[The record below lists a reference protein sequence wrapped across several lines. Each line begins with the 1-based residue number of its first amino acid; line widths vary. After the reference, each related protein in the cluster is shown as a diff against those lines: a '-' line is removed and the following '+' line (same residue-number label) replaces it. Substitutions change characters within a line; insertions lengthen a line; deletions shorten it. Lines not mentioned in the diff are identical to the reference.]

1 MRYNNIKPIHAI
13 YAKEDIMI
21 TIGNAAL
28 DNGMPKICVPI
39 VGRTVEELIQEC
51 RYLQDKPYDVVEL
64 RIDFLADV
72 TSLPAVGEA
81 LAAVRKELP
90 DSALLFT
97 FRTKEEGGET
107 AVPEAYYF
115 ELIQYAVASGKVD
128 AVDVEYFRNRDSIC
142 QTLAVAKEHGVT
154 VVMSNHDFE
163 KTPSF
168 DEITGRL
175 IGMKQL
181 GADVAKLACM
191 PNSAK
196 DVLTLLSATEAVK
209 AQYPDEPIITMSM
222 GKLGVISRI
231 SGELFGSALTF
242 GSAKKASAP
251 GQLEVTAL
259 QQILQILH

>member
-81 LAAVRKELP
+81 LAAVRRELP
-90 DSALLFT
+90 NSAFLFT

-128 AVDVEYFRNRDSIC
+128 AVDVEYFRNQDSIR

-209 AQYPDEPIITMSM
+209 APW
-222 GKLGVISRI
+222 
-231 SGELFGSALTF
+231 AN
-242 GSAKKASAP
+242 
-251 GQLEVTAL
+251 
-259 QQILQILH
+259 

>member
-64 RIDFLADV
+64 RIDFLAD
-72 TSLPAVGEA
+72 TTLPAVGEA

-181 GADVAKLACM
+181 GA
-191 PNSAK
+191 
-196 DVLTLLSATEAVK
+196 T
-209 AQYPDEPIITMSM
+209 
-222 GKLGVISRI
+222 
-231 SGELFGSALTF
+231 
-242 GSAKKASAP
+242 
-251 GQLEVTAL
+251 
-259 QQILQILH
+259 

>member
-1 MRYNNIKPIHAI
+1 MT
-13 YAKEDIMI
+13 
-21 TIGNAAL
+21 TIGNVTL

-39 VGRTVEELIQEC
+39 VGRTVEELVQEC
-51 RYLQDKPYDVVEL
+51 RYLQDTPYDVVEL
-64 RIDFLADV
+64 RIDFLAD
-72 TSLPAVGEA
+72 TTLPAVGEA
-81 LAAVRKELP
+81 LAAVRRELP

-115 ELIQYAVASGKVD
+115 ELIQYAVASGKID
-128 AVDVEYFRNRDSIC
+128 AVDVEYFRNQDSIR
-142 QTLAVAKEHGVT
+142 QTLAVAKEHIVT

-175 IGMKQL
+175 IGMKQF

-191 PNSAK
+191 PHSAK

-259 QQILQILH
+259 RQILQALH

>member
-1 MRYNNIKPIHAI
+1 M
-13 YAKEDIMI
+13 
-21 TIGNAAL
+21 
-28 DNGMPKICVPI
+28 
-39 VGRTVEELIQEC
+39 
-51 RYLQDKPYDVVEL
+51 
-64 RIDFLADV
+64 
-72 TSLPAVGEA
+72 
-81 LAAVRKELP
+81 
-90 DSALLFT
+90 FT

-128 AVDVEYFRNRDSIC
+128 AVDVEYFRNQDSIR

-209 AQYPDEPIITMSM
+209 SQYPDEPIITMSM

-231 SGELFGSALTF
+231 SGEIFGSALTF

-259 QQILQILH
+259 QQILRALH